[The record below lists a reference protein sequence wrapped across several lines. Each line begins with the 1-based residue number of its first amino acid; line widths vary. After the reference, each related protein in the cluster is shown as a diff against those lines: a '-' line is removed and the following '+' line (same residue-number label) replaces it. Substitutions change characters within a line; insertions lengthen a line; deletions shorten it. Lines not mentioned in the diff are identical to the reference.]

1 MAGINIRIV
10 VDEDTYT
17 LLQREQDNYYVVNQ
31 RKISLADVF
40 KHYFDEGYN
49 NATEEAD
56 TGLRIISDGINDGK
70 PESVSQLT
78 GDTGSQN
85 NELLNSALIKINNK
99 LAVLDLQE
107 KKIASQENEL
117 LNKNQHFN
125 SHNSRQDSERNQ
137 LATAEREISR
147 LNIELSNTKHELEIH
162 KMLNKDSGNKVE
174 FREIQK
180 SLDLIEK
187 QTKKSIFDQIMP
199 FVTPLLQIL
208 STLLL
213 NNKLNSKVNQGD
225 LQKEVQNIFSKLDEN
240 EKKKINE
247 IMQNTMSDIL

>member
-1 MAGINIRIV
+1 MEAKNIRILA
-10 VDEDTYT
+10 DMETYSI
-17 LLQREQDNYYVVNQ
+17 LIEEQENYQTANQ
-31 RKISLADVF
+31 RKISLADVIL
-40 KHYFDEGYN
+40 HYFYEGYN
-49 NATEEAD
+49 NVTEESEN
-56 TGLRIISDGINDGK
+56 GLRVISEGLND
-70 PESVSQLT
+70 EETASNSQLS
-78 GDTGSQN
+78 GDNDDHN

-107 KKIASQENEL
+107 KKIASQENESF
-117 LNKNQHFN
+117 NKNEHFN
-125 SHNSRQDSERNQ
+125 SHNSSQNSERNQ

-162 KMLNKDSGNKVE
+162 KMINKDSGNKDE
-174 FREIQK
+174 LKDIQK
-180 SLDLIEK
+180 SLDKIEK